1 MDTFTKAE
9 RSRIMSR
16 VKSSENKSTEAAFI
30 TLMKE
35 RGITGWRRHQPVF
48 GKPDFVFRKTR
59 IAVFIDGC
67 FWHGCP
73 KHCRMPA
80 TNRDYWERKIGRNL
94 ERDKKVKRELRKA
107 GRTVVRIWEHELKD
121 GTVSRKLR
129 RIAKALQAT

>member
-1 MDTFTKAE
+1 
-9 RSRIMSR
+9 MSR
-16 VKSSENKSTEAAFI
+16 VKSSGNKSTEAAFI

-35 RGITGWRRHQPVF
+35 RGITGWRRHLPIF

-80 TNRDYWERKIGRNL
+80 TNRDYWDRKIGRNL

-107 GRTVVRIWEHELKD
+107 GWTVVRVWEHELKD

>member
-1 MDTFTKAE
+1 
-9 RSRIMSR
+9 MSR
-16 VKSSENKSTEAAFI
+16 VKSSGNKSTEAAFI
-30 TLMKE
+30 TLMTE
-35 RGITGWRRHQPVF
+35 RGITGWRRHLPIF

-107 GRTVVRIWEHELKD
+107 GWTVVRIWEHELKD
-121 GTVSRKLR
+121 GTVSRKLK
-129 RIAKALQAT
+129 RIAEVLQTT

>member
-1 MDTFTKAE
+1 MDIFSKAE

-16 VKSSENKSTEAAFI
+16 VKSSGNKSTEAAFI
-30 TLMKE
+30 TLMTE
-35 RGITGWRRHQPVF
+35 RGITGWRRHLPIF

-107 GRTVVRIWEHELKD
+107 GWTVVRVWEHELKD
-121 GTVSRKLR
+121 GTVSRKLK
-129 RIAKALQAT
+129 RIAEVLQIT

>member
-1 MDTFTKAE
+1 MDTFSKAE
-9 RSRIMSR
+9 RSRIMAR
-16 VKSSENKSTEAAFI
+16 VKSSGNKSTEAAFI
-30 TLMKE
+30 ALMKE
-35 RGITGWRRHQPVF
+35 RGITGWRRHLPIF

-107 GRTVVRIWEHELKD
+107 GWTVVRIWEHELKD
-121 GTVSRKLR
+121 GTVSRKLK
-129 RIAKALQAT
+129 RIAEVLQTT

>member
-1 MDTFTKAE
+1 MDTFSKAE
-9 RSRIMSR
+9 RSRIMAR
-16 VKSSENKSTEAAFI
+16 VKSSGNKSTEAAFI
-30 TLMKE
+30 ALMKE
-35 RGITGWRRHQPVF
+35 RGITGWRRHLPIF

-80 TNRDYWERKIGRNL
+80 TNREYWERKIGRNL

-107 GRTVVRIWEHELKD
+107 GWTVVRIWEHELKD
-121 GTVSRKLR
+121 GTVSRKLK
-129 RIAKALQAT
+129 RIAEVLQTT

>member
-1 MDTFTKAE
+1 MDTFSKAE

-107 GRTVVRIWEHELKD
+107 GWTVVRIWEHELKD

>member
-1 MDTFTKAE
+1 MDTFSKAE

-16 VKSSENKSTEAAFI
+16 VKSSGNKSTEAAFI
-30 TLMKE
+30 TLMTE
-35 RGITGWRRHQPVF
+35 RGITGWRRHLPIF

-107 GRTVVRIWEHELKD
+107 GWTVVRIWEHELKD
-121 GTVSRKLR
+121 GTVSRKLK
-129 RIAKALQAT
+129 RIAEVLQTT

>member
-1 MDTFTKAE
+1 MDTFSRAE
-9 RSRIMSR
+9 RSRIMAR
-16 VKSSENKSTEAAFI
+16 VKSSGNKSTEAAFI
-30 TLMKE
+30 ALMKE
-35 RGITGWRRHQPVF
+35 RGITGWRRHLPIF

-107 GRTVVRIWEHELKD
+107 GWTVVRIWEHELKD
-121 GTVSRKLR
+121 GTVSRKLK
-129 RIAKALQAT
+129 RIAEVLQTT

>member
-1 MDTFTKAE
+1 MDTFSRAE
-9 RSRIMSR
+9 RSRIMAR
-16 VKSSENKSTEAAFI
+16 VKSSGNKSTEAAFI
-30 TLMKE
+30 ALMKE
-35 RGITGWRRHQPVF
+35 RGITGWRRHLPIF

-73 KHCRMPA
+73 KHRRMPA

-107 GRTVVRIWEHELKD
+107 GWTVVRIWEHELKD
-121 GTVSRKLR
+121 GTVSRKLK
-129 RIAKALQAT
+129 RIAEVLQTT

>member
-1 MDTFTKAE
+1 MDTFSKAE

-16 VKSSENKSTEAAFI
+16 VKSSGNKSTEAAFI
-30 TLMKE
+30 TLMTE
-35 RGITGWRRHQPVF
+35 RGITGWRRHLPIF

-107 GRTVVRIWEHELKD
+107 GWTVVRIWEHELKD
-121 GTVSRKLR
+121 GTVSRKLK
-129 RIAKALQAT
+129 RIAEVLQIT